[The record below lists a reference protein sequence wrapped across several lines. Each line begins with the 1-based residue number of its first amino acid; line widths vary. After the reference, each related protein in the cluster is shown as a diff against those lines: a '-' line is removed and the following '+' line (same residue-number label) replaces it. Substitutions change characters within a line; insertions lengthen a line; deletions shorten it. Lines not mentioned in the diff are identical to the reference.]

1 MDKCVTCRYNTIIL
15 SNKKN
20 ELMRETTRMNFKIIM
35 LSEKIQAEKYILYHP
50 IYIEFWRAYSN
61 L

>member
-1 MDKCVTCRYNTIIL
+1 MYNTIIL